1 MNNIIKFPQGY
12 TLRQSG
18 NIGQEL
24 ISPRGK
30 ILAWTTDAVFGAFMC
45 RVCNDILTEDDPVE
59 AVFGEEESDE
69 E

>member
-1 MNNIIKFPQGY
+1 MSEITETGGF
-12 TLRQSG
+12 TLKHSG

-45 RVCNDILTEDDPVE
+45 RVLNGLLSADDPV
-59 AVFGEEESDE
+59 AAIFGEEAANEQ
-69 E
+69 